1 MNKKCSIGIVL
12 AVVLALLC
20 GFFGYRN
27 YKLAQRLPSTVSE
40 SYNDTTGLY
49 KKIYE
54 SREFVALQ
62 TENKALYDSLKQY
75 REQIDYMVQ
84 FTYSKSYSTDTV
96 WITKT
101 KTKTKVE
108 KVPVPVTVAQT
119 QTRVD
124 TVYQNV
130 DEDETIK
137 TYEYAGTDRDTIN
150 YRLQIGSTREPDWYK
165 LDMSLTDQITIVN
178 KTENGMN
185 ETDIQTGKIGVIS
198 DVTTFHK
205 SDKVSFWK
213 RFTVGPT
220 VTAGYDVINKKVGVT
235 VGVGVT
241 FNLLK

>member
-20 GFFGYRN
+20 GFFGYKN

-75 REQIDYMVQ
+75 REQIDYLVQ

-101 KTKTKVE
+101 KTKVE
-108 KVPVPVTVAQT
+108 KVPVMVTQT
-119 QTRVD
+119 QTDGVN
-124 TVYQNV
+124 QNV
-130 DEDETIK
+130 NDDETVK

-150 YRLQIGSTREPDWYK
+150 YKLQIGSTREPNWYK

-185 ETDIQTGKIGVIS
+185 ETNIQTGNIGVIS
-198 DVTTFHK
+198 DVTTFHR
-205 SDKVSFWK
+205 SDKKSFWK
-213 RFTVGPT
+213 RFSVGPT
-220 VTAGYDVINKKVGVT
+220 VSAGYDVVNRRFGVT

-241 FNLLK
+241 FNLVK

>member
-1 MNKKCSIGIVL
+1 MNKTCSIGIIL

-62 TENKALYDSLKQY
+62 TENKELYDSLKQY
-75 REQIDYMVQ
+75 REQIDYLVQ

-101 KTKTKVE
+101 KTKVKTE
-108 KVPVPVTVAQT
+108 KVPVPVMTT

-124 TVYQNV
+124 TVYQNAI
-130 DEDETIK
+130 EDETIK

-150 YRLQIGSTREPDWYK
+150 YRLQIGSTR
-165 LDMSLTDQITIVN
+165 
-178 KTENGMN
+178 
-185 ETDIQTGKIGVIS
+185 
-198 DVTTFHK
+198 
-205 SDKVSFWK
+205 
-213 RFTVGPT
+213 
-220 VTAGYDVINKKVGVT
+220 
-235 VGVGVT
+235 
-241 FNLLK
+241 

>member
-20 GFFGYRN
+20 GFFGYKN

-54 SREFVALQ
+54 NREFVALR

-101 KTKTKVE
+101 KTKTKIE
-108 KVPVPVTVAQT
+108 KVQVPVMVTQT
-119 QTRVD
+119 QTLVD
-124 TVYQNV
+124 TVYQDANT
-130 DEDETIK
+130 DETVK

-150 YRLQIGSTREPDWYK
+150 YRLQIGSTREPNWYK

-185 ETDIQTGKIGVIS
+185 ETDIQTGKVGVIS
-198 DVTTFHK
+198 NVTTFHK
-205 SDKVSFWK
+205 SEKTPFWK
-213 RFTVGPT
+213 RFSVGPT
-220 VTAGYDVINKKVGVT
+220 VGAGYDVVNKKFGVT

-241 FNLLK
+241 FNLIK

>member
-1 MNKKCSIGIVL
+1 MNKTCSIGIIL

-62 TENKALYDSLKQY
+62 TENKELYDSLKQY
-75 REQIDYMVQ
+75 REQIDYLVQ

-101 KTKTKVE
+101 KTKVKTE
-108 KVPVPVTVAQT
+108 KVPVPVMTT

-124 TVYQNV
+124 TVYQNAI
-130 DEDETIK
+130 EDETIK

-185 ETDIQTGKIGVIS
+185 ETDIQTGNVGVIS
-198 DVTTFHK
+198 NVTIFHK
-205 SDKVSFWK
+205 SDKKSFWQ
-213 RFTVGPT
+213 RFSVGPT
-220 VTAGYDVINKKVGVT
+220 VTAGYDVLNKKVGVT

-241 FNLLK
+241 FNLMK

>member
-1 MNKKCSIGIVL
+1 MNKTCSIGIIL

-62 TENKALYDSLKQY
+62 TENKELYDSLKQY
-75 REQIDYMVQ
+75 REQIDYLVQ

-101 KTKTKVE
+101 KTKVKTE
-108 KVPVPVTVAQT
+108 KVPVPVMTT

-124 TVYQNV
+124 TVYQNAI
-130 DEDETIK
+130 EDETIK

-185 ETDIQTGKIGVIS
+185 ETDIQTGNVGVIS
-198 DVTTFHK
+198 NVTTFHK
-205 SDKVSFWK
+205 SDKKSFWQ
-213 RFTVGPT
+213 RFSVGPT
-220 VTAGYDVINKKVGVT
+220 VTAGYDVLNKKVGVT

-241 FNLLK
+241 FNLMK